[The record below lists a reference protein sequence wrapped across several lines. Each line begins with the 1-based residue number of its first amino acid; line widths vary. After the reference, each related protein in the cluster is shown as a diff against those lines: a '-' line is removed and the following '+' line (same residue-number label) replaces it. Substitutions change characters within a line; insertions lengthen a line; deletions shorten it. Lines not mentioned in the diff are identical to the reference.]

1 MNKAYSIIGFG
12 SQIWP
17 LRMRS
22 KEIKYL
28 ILSRLWRGEER
39 RKTVAIMEAQS
50 G

>member
-28 ILSRLWRGEER
+28 ILSRLWRGDDS
-39 RKTVAIMEAQS
+39 RKTVAIMEA
-50 G
+50 

>member
-28 ILSRLWRGEER
+28 ILSRLWRGDDSG
-39 RKTVAIMEAQS
+39 KTVAIMEA
-50 G
+50 